1 MNQNDTVGRF
11 RRYAEQI
18 APGGDLEMLISEQ
31 SPFESSA
38 SQVGAA
44 VRALEKLRREE
55 EPTLVEASAFEA
67 IIRPRTRPIVDVIGG
82 SYEKP
87 AAPWTHYDER
97 EIRQRFCAAIP
108 AVGRIGVRPAL
119 GLAFAGTGFVVG
131 RDLLMTNRH
140 VAKLFSSGLGS
151 RDLRFTREADV
162 NFLHERDNP
171 GSIVFDVVEIVM
183 IHPWWDMALL
193 RVAGLSDVAPLAL
206 SHRAPEDLHGHD
218 IAVIGYPAKDPR
230 NDVATQAQIFGGQF
244 DIKRLQPGKLWE
256 RRTIRS
262 FRNAV
267 NAVTH
272 DCSTLGG
279 NSGSAVVLAASGE
292 AAALHF
298 AGRFR
303 DANFAVPT
311 FELARDSR
319 VVDAGVNFTG
329 SVPLTDEWNDAW
341 RNAEAPRKAA
351 VFRAADLPPVGED
364 DIAIAPA
371 TGTITTSTDG
381 QSLTLTIPLSH
392 EPVHIT
398 VSVGGVTTTV
408 SRPGVQA
415 VEGDT
420 EAAQAIAPDPDWASR
435 PGYKSDFLGF
445 DHPVPVP
452 YLSESLYADV
462 ALNSAGGDE
471 PHLLKYH
478 HFSICHSKS
487 RCLPF
492 FSAVNIEGTKEVDM
506 PRGADRWFLDPR
518 ISRDYQLT
526 TGAYTGTPFDRGHL
540 VRRIDPVWGS
550 AKEARLAHD
559 DTFHWTNSSPQH
571 AKFNRNRKT
580 WGLIENHILKHTNKA
595 DRRASVFTGPVFA
608 DDDPIVVTPGDVHV
622 QLPMQFWKV
631 VVCVNDQD
639 QPAASAFLISQ
650 EDIVNAWL
658 EEQEFPVTDDVKPF
672 QVSVAEIEQLTDL
685 SFGEL
690 TQHDTMH
697 AGTES
702 TTSRHRIESLDDIVL

>member
-1 MNQNDTVGRF
+1 MNAKGSGGRF

-18 APGGDLEMLISEQ
+18 APGGDLEKLVPER

-38 SQVGAA
+38 GSQVGAA
-44 VRALEKLRREE
+44 ASALEKLRREE
-55 EPTLVEASAFEA
+55 EPTFVEASAFEA
-67 IIRPRTRPIVDVIGG
+67 IIRPRTRPIVDVVGG

-87 AAPWTHYDER
+87 AAPWTHYDKP
-97 EIRQRFCAAIP
+97 EIREKFHTAIP
-108 AVGRIGVRPAL
+108 AVGRIGLRPAV
-119 GLAFAGTGFVVG
+119 GLTFAGTGFIVG
-131 RDLLMTNRH
+131 QDLLMTNRH
-140 VAKLFSSGLGS
+140 VAKLFASGVGS
-151 RDLRFTREADV
+151 RDLRFTHDADV

-171 GSIVFDVVEIVM
+171 GTISFDLVEIVM

-193 RVAGLSDVAPLAL
+193 RVAGLAGVAPLAL
-206 SHRAPEDLHGHD
+206 SHRAPEDLHGQD

-230 NDVATQAQIFGGQF
+230 NDVATQAQIFGGRF

-256 RRTIRS
+256 RRTVSS

-279 NSGSAVVLAASGE
+279 NSGSAVVLASSGE
-292 AAALHF
+292 VAALHF

-319 VVDAGVNFTG
+319 VVDAGVSFTG
-329 SVPLTDEWNDAW
+329 AVPSTDEWNDAW
-341 RNAEAPRKAA
+341 RSAEAPRKAA
-351 VFRAADLPPVGED
+351 VFRAADLPPTVTED
-364 DIAIAPA
+364 DVAAA
-371 TGTITTSTDG
+371 TGT
-381 QSLTLTIPLSH
+381 
-392 EPVHIT
+392 
-398 VSVGGVTTTV
+398 
-408 SRPGVQA
+408 
-415 VEGDT
+415 DT
-420 EAAQAIAPDPDWASR
+420 EAAIAPDPDWASR

-452 YLSESLYADV
+452 HLSESLYADAV
-462 ALNSAGGDE
+462 LNSGGGDE

-492 FSAVNIEGTKEVDM
+492 FSAVNIEGLKEVDM
-506 PRGADRWFLDPR
+506 PRGDDRWFLDPR
-518 ISRDYQLT
+518 IPKDYQLT
-526 TGAYTGTPFDRGHL
+526 AGAYTGTPFDRGHL
-540 VRRIDPVWGS
+540 VRRIDPVWGTK
-550 AKEARLAHD
+550 KEARLAHD

-580 WGLIENHILKHTNKA
+580 WGRVENHILKHTNKA

-608 DDDPIVVTPGDVHV
+608 DDDPIVVTPKEVRV
-622 QLPMQFWKV
+622 QVPMQFWKV

-639 QPAASAFLISQ
+639 QLAASAFLISQ

-658 EEQEFPVTDDVKPF
+658 EKQEFPVTDDVKPF

-690 TQHDTMH
+690 TQHDTMGD
-697 AGTES
+697 GTES
-702 TTSRHRIESLDDIVL
+702 TAGRHRIESLDDIVI